1 MERYVE
7 GGRLVERNVLTR
19 PEQDD
24 VVVMRYFTRADEDG
38 AAAAAATA
46 SPAGSKSSL
55 VDTSSAGTAART
67 SAAEAAA
74 VAEGDG
80 APQKEDA
87 AIAEV
92 FEITRQRRELIG
104 LCGLLLAGGTYSCV
118 RACCGRPA

>member
-24 VVVMRYFTRADEDG
+24 VVVIRYFTRADEDG
-38 AAAAAATA
+38 AAVAATA

>member
-24 VVVMRYFTRADEDG
+24 VVVIRYFTRADEDG
-38 AAAAAATA
+38 AAAAATA